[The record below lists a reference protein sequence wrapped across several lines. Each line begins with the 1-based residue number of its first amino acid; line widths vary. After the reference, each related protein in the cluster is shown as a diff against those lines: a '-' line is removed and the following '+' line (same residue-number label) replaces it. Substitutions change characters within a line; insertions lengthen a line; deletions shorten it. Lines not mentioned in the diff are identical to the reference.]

1 MTKAEIEGILIST
14 KILRT
19 ERKIMLNVAM
29 LSQWHVH
36 ADGYANTLIKTG
48 KVNIKAVWDED
59 EKRGS
64 AWAERLGAK
73 FYSDLDELLAD
84 KEIQAVICDAPTTMH
99 KEILV
104 KAANAGKHIFT
115 EKAVAPTVAECE
127 EVEKAVEK
135 NGVVFTVS
143 MPHKCMPINKF
154 VKKLISEGAFGKVT
168 LIRIRNAHN
177 GVSGNW
183 LPKYWFDESKA
194 AGGAMMDLGCH
205 AMYLLDWF
213 LGAPKSYAAAYN
225 SMFGTPVDENA
236 AAVIEFENGALGVS
250 ETSFISYCSP
260 YIVEVHGT
268 EGVLVSVGGDVKF
281 RNKETDKYANGFIT
295 PALPAEDVSP
305 LEQFVDAC
313 VNGKESPAGFTIKD
327 GIALTR
333 LLEETYKVNCAK

>member
-1 MTKAEIEGILIST
+1 
-14 KILRT
+14 
-19 ERKIMLNVAM
+19 MLNVAM
-29 LSQWHVH
+29 LSKWHVH
-36 ADGYANTLIKTG
+36 ADGYANTLKKTG

-59 EKRGS
+59 EARGK
-64 AWAERLGAK
+64 AWAETLGAK
-73 FYSDLDELLAD
+73 FYADLDELLAD
-84 KEIQAVICDAPTTMH
+84 KDIHAVICDAPTTMH
-99 KEILV
+99 KEVLI

-127 EVEKAVEK
+127 EIEKAVEK
-135 NGVVFTVS
+135 NGVIFTVS

-154 VKKLISEGAFGKVT
+154 IKKNIENGAFGKVT

-183 LPKYWFDESKA
+183 LPQYWFDESKA

-205 AMYLLDWF
+205 PMYLLDWF
-213 LGAPKSYAAAYN
+213 LGAPKHYSAAYN

-236 AAVIEFENGALGVS
+236 AAVIEFESGALGVS
-250 ETSFISYCSP
+250 ETSFISYSSP

-268 EGVLVSVGGDVKF
+268 EGVLVSVDGDVKF
-281 RNKETDKYANGFIT
+281 KNKDTEKYTRDFIKPT
-295 PALPAEDVSP
+295 LPREDVSP

-313 VNGKESPAGFTIKD
+313 INGTKSPENFTIKD
-327 GIALTR
+327 GIGLTR